1 MMFQHFHDWARKYVK
16 HKGVNVKSVYTLL
29 SESEGTSKSNL
40 VKTIY
45 YPLSEALLCIYNQP
59 EKPRIL

>member
-1 MMFQHFHDWARKYVK
+1 MFQHFHDWARKQVK
-16 HKGVNVKSVYTLL
+16 HKGINVKSVYTLL

-40 VKTIY
+40 VKAVY
-45 YPLSEALLCIYNQP
+45 NPLSEALLHIYNEP